1 MNYLFWINM
10 RAGTLYICLVTETM
24 YMVDEVSQKVF
35 IAMINRGY
43 TIATDC
49 IETYLKWV
57 VDYVEHD
64 SATALS
70 EYNPKGDLTTMTFLE
85 NCKRY
90 VGAKHDLDK
99 LQGVLQGI
107 TKQPD
112 LIFAETSA
120 TSLGKV
126 IQETRDEIYRTLPDA
141 SPEDRKEGLAMI
153 EPYLMQT
160 K

>member
-1 MNYLFWINM
+1 
-10 RAGTLYICLVTETM
+10 
-24 YMVDEVSQKVF
+24 
-35 IAMINRGY
+35 
-43 TIATDC
+43 
-49 IETYLKWV
+49 
-57 VDYVEHD
+57 
-64 SATALS
+64 
-70 EYNPKGDLTTMTFLE
+70 MTFLE